1 MSATTTPLPVEKGNA
16 FPAFISCIAGCCLYQ
31 SGAAVPGTFNTP
43 GRLKGGKR
51 TPVFSS
57 IHWIPSTVAL
67 AGNGTTG
74 KFSKRSEEHTSELQS
89 RFDLVCRLLLEK

>member
-31 SGAAVPGTFNTP
+31 SAAAVPGTFNTP
-43 GRLKGGKR
+43 GRLKRGKR

-57 IHWIPSTVAL
+57 IHWIPSTVAV

-74 KFSKRSEEHTSELQS
+74 KFSKYVFAPGILSTTVPPRVAAS
-89 RFDLVCRLLLEK
+89 V